1 MRSSCPI
8 SCALEVVG
16 DTWSLLVVRDVLF
29 RNRRKFS
36 EIANEER
43 IASNILTDRL
53 LRLERA
59 GLLQRIPDPKDRRR
73 RVISPTEKAWL
84 LAPLL
89 LNLAQFGYEACG
101 ATDGKHANLYGM
113 VKTNPEKVID
123 DIRSGSVVLG

>member
-16 DTWSLLVVRDVLF
+16 DSWSLLVIRDVLF
-29 RNRRKFS
+29 RKRRKFG

-43 IASNILTDRL
+43 IATNILTDRL

-59 GLLQRIPDPKDRRR
+59 GLVRRQPDPKDRRR
-73 RVISPTEKAWL
+73 RVISPTDKAWL

-89 LNLAQFGYEACG
+89 VELIIFGYEACG
-101 ATDGKHANLYGM
+101 ATEGKKSPFFEM
-113 VKTNPEKVID
+113 VKTNPDGFIEG
-123 DIRSGSVVLG
+123 IRSGTIVLD